1 MEELAPDL
9 DTPAGVLAAVR
20 EDTALVDAVEVRRL
34 QRAVDWA
41 AMHSVDSIAW
51 TATYYDCGGDT
62 GMPVAGPG
70 APLVAEFSVPE
81 FAAAIG
87 VSTDVGKAYLGEA
100 VELRY
105 RLGRVWARVVAGDLV
120 PWKARKIAKATIIL
134 SLEAA
139 AYVDRHVAPVAHK
152 VSWAQT
158 ERLVE
163 EAIARFMPEEAE
175 RRRRA
180 AADGRRVEIDT
191 RQTTLLGTSRVY
203 GELDLADALD
213 LDAALIAGA
222 ETLKNLGSTDSL
234 DVRRATALGDIA
246 RRQLTLDLNTPDP
259 ATDQPDATGTDTGP
273 VEPEA
278 DETPQPTKRKKPRK
292 PRQVVLYVHLS
303 QAAVSPEGSPVNGVG
318 RVENARGPVLAEQ
331 IRSWCGNPDAQVVVK
346 PVIDLNDHIQVDAYE
361 VGDRLKEQV
370 ALLHLACVF
379 PWCTRPARLLEP
391 DRHDA
396 DCDHIEDYADG
407 GFSCSCNI
415 APLCRKHHR
424 VKTHTPWTY
433 VPLERGSYLWTSPHG
448 LQFLRDHTGTLDV
461 SADKHRR
468 HPDRARP
475 PDD

>member
-20 EDTALVDAVEVRRL
+20 EDTALVDAGEVRRL

-51 TATYYDCGGDT
+51 AATYFDCGGDT

-87 VSTDVGKAYLGEA
+87 VSTDAGKAYLGEA
-100 VELRY
+100 VELHY

-134 SLEAA
+134 SVEAA

-191 RQTTLLGTSRVY
+191 RQSTLQGTSRVY

-222 ETLKNLGSTDSL
+222 ETLKNFGSTDSL

-246 RRQLTLDLNTPDP
+246 RCQLTLDLNTPTECQATPTEPSDTDEKP
-259 ATDQPDATGTDTGP
+259 A
-273 VEPEA
+273 
-278 DETPQPTKRKKPRK
+278 KRKKQRK
-292 PRQVVLYVHLS
+292 ARQVVLYVHLAE
-303 QAAVSPEGSPVNGVG
+303 AAVSPQGSPVNGVDGIG
-318 RVENARGPVLAEQ
+318 RVENVRGPVLAEQ
-331 IRSWCGNPDAQVVVK
+331 IGAWCGNPDADVVVK

-370 ALLHLACVF
+370 ALVHLACVF

-391 DRHDA
+391 DLRDA
-396 DCDHIEDYADG
+396 DCDHIENYADG

-461 SADKHRR
+461 SADKHHRR

-475 PDD
+475 PDE

>member
-20 EDTALVDAVEVRRL
+20 EDTALVDAGEVRRL

-51 TATYYDCGGDT
+51 AATYFDCGGDT

-87 VSTDVGKAYLGEA
+87 VSTDAGKAYLGEA
-100 VELRY
+100 VELHY

-134 SLEAA
+134 SVEAA

-191 RQTTLLGTSRVY
+191 RQSTLQGTSRVY

-259 ATDQPDATGTDTGP
+259 ATVQPEVTSTDTGP
-273 VEPEA
+273 VAPDA
-278 DETPQPTKRKKPRK
+278 DETLRPTKRNKARK

-303 QAAVSPEGSPVNGVG
+303 QAAVSEQGSPVNGVNGVG
-318 RVENARGPVLAEQ
+318 RVENARGPVLAGQ
-331 IRSWCGNPDAQVVVK
+331 IRSWCGNPDAEVVVK

-370 ALLHLACVF
+370 ALVHLACVF

-391 DRHDA
+391 DQHDA
-396 DCDHIEDYADG
+396 DCDHIEDYAG
-407 GFSCSCNI
+407 GGLTCSCNI
-415 APLCRKHHR
+415 APLCRKQEAPPGEDPHPLDLHPSGAGQLPVDQPAR
-424 VKTHTPWTY
+424 AA
-433 VPLERGSYLWTSPHG
+433 VPARPH
-448 LQFLRDHTGTLDV
+448 
-461 SADKHRR
+461 R
-468 HPDRARP
+468 HPRRLRRRTPAP
-475 PDD
+475 PP